1 MSMSKRLKK
10 EFKIIGYVKDK
21 NQIRDLK

>member
-1 MSMSKRLKK
+1 MSKRLKK